1 MKNRILIAGIML
13 VFLACNEEVDKV
25 EKTSISEQDK
35 KEFKGTTSILFTG
48 NSVYGKFFDEN
59 VEREVAYYSRKSNVN
74 ERDLIGINTL
84 TQAQTRNS
92 SSKSFPVLINGVD
105 LNEIGMPVKTKSE
118 NATALKDNLFENFF
132 GKQVTFSV
140 NKSNETRS
148 SSSSQEDMAS
158 LYIPHIID
166 IIYPVASKTELQ
178 PLCPHDDLLV
188 EWNKD
193 EQNPNGVVVM
203 VEWDGDILGQDSRD
217 ESVRTIDV
225 VEDTGQVI
233 LKKEM
238 FEGMPDFAMINITI
252 LRGNIDIVELENTAV
267 KLYAVSNSSI
277 SVILAKEPI
286 DI

>member
-13 VFLACNEEVDKV
+13 VFLACNAEVDKV
-25 EKTSISEQDK
+25 EKTSISEQGK

-74 ERDLIGINTL
+74 ERDLVGINTL

-92 SSKSFPVLINGVD
+92 SSKSFPILINGVD
-105 LNEIGMPVKTKSE
+105 LNEIGTPMKTKSE
-118 NATALKDNLFENFF
+118 NAMASKDNLFENLF

-148 SSSSQEDMAS
+148 SSSQEDIVS

-193 EQNPNGVVVM
+193 EQNPNGVVVI

-225 VEDTGQVI
+225 VEDTGKVI

-267 KLYAVSNSSI
+267 KLYAVSNSRR
-277 SVILAKEPI
+277 V
-286 DI
+286 